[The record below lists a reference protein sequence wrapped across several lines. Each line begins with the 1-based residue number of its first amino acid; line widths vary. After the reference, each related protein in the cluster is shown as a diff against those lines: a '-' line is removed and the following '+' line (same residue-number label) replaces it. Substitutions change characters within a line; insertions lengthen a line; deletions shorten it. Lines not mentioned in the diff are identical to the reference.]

1 MNEMT
6 PEQKRRI
13 LSEAAFITI
22 DGYCYR
28 MDLCDETEFYYTDEH
43 DGEQYCDTYE
53 EIDLY
58 EVELYKLQ
66 KIQIGS

>member
-1 MNEMT
+1 
-6 PEQKRRI
+6 
-13 LSEAAFITI
+13 
-22 DGYCYR
+22 
-28 MDLCDETEFYYTDEH
+28 MDLCDETEFYYTDEE

-66 KIQIGS
+66 KIQIKE

>member
-1 MNEMT
+1 MSEMT

-13 LSEAAFITI
+13 LSEAVFIVI
-22 DGYCYR
+22 DEDWYR
-28 MDLCDETEFYYTDEH
+28 MDFCSVDDFYYTDE
-43 DGEQYCDTYE
+43 DSGEQYSQTYE
-53 EIDLY
+53 EINLY

>member
-13 LSEAAFITI
+13 LSEAAFIVI
-22 DGYCYR
+22 DEDWYQL
-28 MDLCDETEFYYTDEH
+28 DLCTDDDFYYTDE
-43 DGEQYCDTYE
+43 DSGEQYSQTYE

-58 EVELYKLQ
+58 VVELYKLQ